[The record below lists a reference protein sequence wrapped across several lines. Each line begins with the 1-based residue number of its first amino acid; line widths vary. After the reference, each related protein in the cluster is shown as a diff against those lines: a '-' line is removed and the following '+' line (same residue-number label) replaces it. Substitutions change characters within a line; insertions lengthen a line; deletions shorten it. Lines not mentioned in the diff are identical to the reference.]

1 MTKIEVAGLFVL
13 AKIDVLDMF
22 EIKNKYWGDINP
34 VISAKEPWWL
44 VKTNYGLVEIGWR
57 KRVISIDWS
66 DTKVRKVITS
76 DDTTKDEYSVHAWLM
91 PKALEYLTELSNQFK
106 LLP

>member
-57 KRVISIDWS
+57 KRVISINWR

-76 DDTTKDEYSVHAWLM
+76 DDTTKEDTYVHAWTIA
-91 PKALEYLTELSNQFK
+91 KALEYLTELSNQLK
-106 LLP
+106 LIP